1 MGKIKH
7 LGKFTDEG
15 QFINLPFIFETGKY
29 RVEIKPSGE
38 NRRDKT
44 IYVDTDGIMKLP
56 NYNGKKAFALGSNI
70 FLIYK
75 IVNGERQRVEIE
87 GFSRW
92 SLFLKAGRGDS
103 ELVKML
109 QQRIVALETS
119 IFSNSTRYD
128 LIGEQNGTNKVF
140 LLPYVPVSNTLKV
153 YRNGVLLNPSDVEDY
168 VHSSDT
174 NTIMFPI
181 APEEDELLQATFFID
196 NSNYI
201 TDAEGSSI
209 TDGDG
214 IFIKN

>member
-75 IVNGERQRVEIE
+75 IVNGERVL
-87 GFSRW
+87 SRYIHYLQAFYLNIGIRRIIN
-92 SLFLKAGRGDS
+92 LFL
-103 ELVKML
+103 
-109 QQRIVALETS
+109 
-119 IFSNSTRYD
+119 Y
-128 LIGEQNGTNKVF
+128 
-140 LLPYVPVSNTLKV
+140 P
-153 YRNGVLLNPSDVEDY
+153 
-168 VHSSDT
+168 
-174 NTIMFPI
+174 
-181 APEEDELLQATFFID
+181 
-196 NSNYI
+196 
-201 TDAEGSSI
+201 
-209 TDGDG
+209 
-214 IFIKN
+214 